1 MAEVIGLTGQT
12 GAGKS
17 TVRKLLKAKGAAVID
32 ADFVAH
38 EVADNNLSCLTD
50 IVEHFSC
57 MVLDEKGKLNR
68 RALGRIV
75 FSDRKKLALLN
86 KIMFPYIVSAIKGQV
101 TAYEQAGAQ
110 IIVIDGATLIESG
123 CAKMCSVL
131 VSVTAD
137 EETRLTRIIH
147 RDGISKRDAVR
158 RVSAQNPEEFYIKAS
173 DYVIKNNGTPG
184 DLERAAEK
192 VLDEIERDKSEPA
205 AEDEPL
211 AKQ

>member
-173 DYVIKNNGTPG
+173 DYVIKNDGTPG

-205 AEDEPL
+205 AEDEP
-211 AKQ
+211 

>member
-38 EVADNNLSCLTD
+38 EVADNSLSCLTD

-184 DLERAAEK
+184 DLEGAAEK

-205 AEDEPL
+205 AEDEP
-211 AKQ
+211 

>member
-86 KIMFPYIVSAIKGQV
+86 KIMFPYIVSTIKGQV

-205 AEDEPL
+205 AEDEP
-211 AKQ
+211 

>member
-32 ADFVAH
+32 ADSVAH
-38 EVADNNLSCLTD
+38 EVADNSLSCLTD

-131 VSVTAD
+131 VSVTAN

-192 VLDEIERDKSEPA
+192 VLDEIERDKSGPA
-205 AEDEPL
+205 AEDEP
-211 AKQ
+211 

>member
-32 ADFVAH
+32 ADSVAH
-38 EVADNNLSCLTD
+38 EVADNSLSCLTD

-205 AEDEPL
+205 AEDEP
-211 AKQ
+211 

>member
-32 ADFVAH
+32 ADSVAH
-38 EVADNNLSCLTD
+38 EVADNSLSCLTD

-86 KIMFPYIVSAIKGQV
+86 KIMFPYIVSAIKRQV

-158 RVSAQNPEEFYIKAS
+158 RFSAQNPEEFYIKAS
-173 DYVIKNNGTPG
+173 DYVITNNGTPG

-205 AEDEPL
+205 AEDEP
-211 AKQ
+211 

>member
-38 EVADNNLSCLTD
+38 EVADNSLSCLTD

-158 RVSAQNPEEFYIKAS
+158 RVSAQNPEEFYIKVS

-205 AEDEPL
+205 AEDEP
-211 AKQ
+211 

>member
-32 ADFVAH
+32 ADSVAH
-38 EVADNNLSCLTD
+38 EVADNSLSCLTD

-147 RDGISKRDAVR
+147 RDGISKRGRGSPRFCTKSGGILHQSLRLCYKEQRHPR
-158 RVSAQNPEEFYIKAS
+158 RF
-173 DYVIKNNGTPG
+173 
-184 DLERAAEK
+184 RAGGGKGA
-192 VLDEIERDKSEPA
+192 
-205 AEDEPL
+205 
-211 AKQ
+211 

>member
-17 TVRKLLKAKGAAVID
+17 TVRKLLKAKDAAVID
-32 ADFVAH
+32 ADSVAH

-205 AEDEPL
+205 AEDEP
-211 AKQ
+211 

>member
-17 TVRKLLKAKGAAVID
+17 TVRKLLKAKGAAVVD

-205 AEDEPL
+205 AEDEP
-211 AKQ
+211 

>member
-1 MAEVIGLTGQT
+1 MAEIIGLTGQT

-205 AEDEPL
+205 AEDEP
-211 AKQ
+211 

>member
-32 ADFVAH
+32 ADSVAH
-38 EVADNNLSCLTD
+38 EVADNSLSCLTD

-86 KIMFPYIVSAIKGQV
+86 KIMFPYIVSTIKGQV

-205 AEDEPL
+205 AEDEP
-211 AKQ
+211 

>member
-32 ADFVAH
+32 ADSVAH
-38 EVADNNLSCLTD
+38 EVADNSLSCLTD

-101 TAYEQAGAQ
+101 TAYEQAGTQ

-205 AEDEPL
+205 AEDEP
-211 AKQ
+211 

>member
-1 MAEVIGLTGQT
+1 MAEVIGLTGHT

-205 AEDEPL
+205 AEDEP
-211 AKQ
+211 

>member
-32 ADFVAH
+32 ADSVAH
-38 EVADNNLSCLTD
+38 EVADNSLSCLTD

-86 KIMFPYIVSAIKGQV
+86 KIMFPYIVSAIKRQV

-205 AEDEPL
+205 AEDEP
-211 AKQ
+211 

>member
-17 TVRKLLKAKGAAVID
+17 TVRKLLKAKDAAVID

-38 EVADNNLSCLTD
+38 EVADNSLSCLTD

-205 AEDEPL
+205 AEDEP
-211 AKQ
+211 

>member
-38 EVADNNLSCLTD
+38 EVADNSLSCLTD

-86 KIMFPYIVSAIKGQV
+86 KIMFPYIVPAIKGQV

-205 AEDEPL
+205 AEDEP
-211 AKQ
+211 

>member
-86 KIMFPYIVSAIKGQV
+86 KIMFPYIVSAIKEQV

-205 AEDEPL
+205 AEDEP
-211 AKQ
+211 

>member
-17 TVRKLLKAKGAAVID
+17 TVRKLLKAKGAAVVD

-184 DLERAAEK
+184 DLERAAER

-205 AEDEPL
+205 AEDEP
-211 AKQ
+211 

>member
-32 ADFVAH
+32 ADSVAH
-38 EVADNNLSCLTD
+38 EVADNSLSCLTD

-137 EETRLTRIIH
+137 EETRLTRIIR

-205 AEDEPL
+205 AEDEP
-211 AKQ
+211 

>member
-32 ADFVAH
+32 ADSVAH

-205 AEDEPL
+205 AEDEP
-211 AKQ
+211 

>member
-38 EVADNNLSCLTD
+38 EVADNSLSCLTD

-184 DLERAAEK
+184 DLERAAER

-205 AEDEPL
+205 AEDEP
-211 AKQ
+211 

>member
-38 EVADNNLSCLTD
+38 EVADNSLSCLTD

-101 TAYEQAGAQ
+101 NAYEQAGAQ

-205 AEDEPL
+205 AEDEP
-211 AKQ
+211 

>member
-32 ADFVAH
+32 ADSVAH
-38 EVADNNLSCLTD
+38 EVADNSLSCLTD

-173 DYVIKNNGTPG
+173 DYVIKNNGTPD

-205 AEDEPL
+205 AEDEP
-211 AKQ
+211 

>member
-17 TVRKLLKAKGAAVID
+17 TVRKLLKAKGAAVVD

-110 IIVIDGATLIESG
+110 TIVIDGATLIESG

-205 AEDEPL
+205 AEDEP
-211 AKQ
+211 

>member
-32 ADFVAH
+32 ADSVAH
-38 EVADNNLSCLTD
+38 EVADNSLSCLTD

-184 DLERAAEK
+184 DLERAVEK

-205 AEDEPL
+205 AEDEP
-211 AKQ
+211 

>member
-147 RDGISKRDAVR
+147 RDGISKRDALR

-205 AEDEPL
+205 AEDEP
-211 AKQ
+211 

>member
-68 RALGRIV
+68 RTLGRIV

-205 AEDEPL
+205 AEDEP
-211 AKQ
+211 

>member
-17 TVRKLLKAKGAAVID
+17 TIRKLLKAKGAAVID
-32 ADFVAH
+32 ADSVAH
-38 EVADNNLSCLTD
+38 EVADNSLSCLTD

-205 AEDEPL
+205 AEDEP
-211 AKQ
+211 

>member
-192 VLDEIERDKSEPA
+192 VLDEIERDKSDPA
-205 AEDEPL
+205 AEDEP
-211 AKQ
+211 